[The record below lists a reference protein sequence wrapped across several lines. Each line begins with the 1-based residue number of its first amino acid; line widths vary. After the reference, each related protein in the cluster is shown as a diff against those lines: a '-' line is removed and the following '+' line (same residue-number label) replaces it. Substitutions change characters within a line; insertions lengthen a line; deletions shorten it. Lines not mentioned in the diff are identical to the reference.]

1 MLISQILKNGHLG
14 LARSACLLGGAL
26 WGAYWIPLRSLD
38 AAGFS
43 GTLGAGLIHII
54 PALLLV
60 PLMLFR
66 YRSIRRG
73 GMALQ
78 ATGAAMGL
86 ALLLYSTAFL
96 YTDVIRATLLYY
108 LTPVWGALLA
118 RAWLSERIS
127 LDRVFGIA
135 LGFAGMLVIFNVDE
149 GIPLPRNPGDW
160 MGLTSGIIWAVAA
173 TLTRRFPDQPAVDVV
188 ASWMVW
194 ASFLAI
200 LALVF
205 LPASIRIPPAEAFM
219 SVMPWLVPLSL
230 GVVLPVYLAI
240 TWGLPQL
247 NPGTSGLLFMTEIS
261 VATLTAAWLT
271 SEVIGPREIAGIV
284 LISLAGLSEVLLP
297 MARRLLRLGET

>member
-1 MLISQILKNGHLG
+1 MPISQILNNGHLG

-26 WGAYWIPLRSLD
+26 WGAYWIPIRNLD
-38 AAGFS
+38 AAGFP

-60 PLMLFR
+60 PVMLFR

-73 GMALQ
+73 GIALQ

-108 LTPVWGALLA
+108 LTPVWGALIA
-118 RAWLSERIS
+118 RAWLFEKIS

-135 LGFAGMLVIFNVDE
+135 LGFAGMLVIFNVDK
-149 GIPLPRNPGDW
+149 GIPLPQNPGDW
-160 MGLTSGIIWAVAA
+160 MGLGAGIVWAIAA
-173 TLTRRFPDQPAVDVV
+173 TLTRRFPDQPAIDVV
-188 ASWMVW
+188 ISWMIW
-194 ASFLAI
+194 ASLLAI
-200 LALVF
+200 LALAV
-205 LPASIRIPPAEAFM
+205 LPANISIPPAEAFM
-219 SVMPWLVPLSL
+219 SVMPWLIPLSL

-271 SEVIGPREIAGIV
+271 SEVIGPREIAGIA
-284 LISLAGLSEVLLP
+284 LISFAGLSEVLLP
-297 MARRLLRLGET
+297 MARRALRLSAP